1 MGLEDLCAGGG
12 DCRAER
18 ELLRRAAE
26 VEASSQDLI
35 ERRRQELVEQR
46 LELEARAQA
55 AEEELEAEKAKE
67 KASVTAQSSAA
78 AASPPAADAKAA
90 ALALGAEASRQQS
103 EGRGSAGDLSAV
115 WPELEGAT
123 AALRATEAELEEVR
137 ARAVGAVEEERRH
150 LEASSAM
157 YRLYASASG
166 IRWGTSDEPE
176 GYVALDSVRHFSTA
190 GLGAQEA
197 ADKVWQTIEACLPQR
212 EDPAAAGGA

>member
-55 AEEELEAEKAKE
+55 AEEELEAE
-67 KASVTAQSSAA
+67 
-78 AASPPAADAKAA
+78 KAA